1 MTSVAMT
8 AARPHRVVTARA
20 LALGL
25 SALLAAAVL
34 LSALVC
40 TVASHLL
47 WNWTPS
53 LPLGLYW
60 LSPGRPVAV
69 GTLVALPV
77 PPDVQD
83 LVRDRKYLPPRA
95 LLIKPVVALSSDR
108 VCTDGGTLVVNGS
121 VLGVVPTEDS
131 AKRPLPHATG
141 CGPLSEGQV
150 FLASHYL
157 KSFDSRTF
165 GPVSLTQI
173 RGTVTPLWTY

>member
-1 MTSVAMT
+1 
-8 AARPHRVVTARA
+8 
-20 LALGL
+20 
-25 SALLAAAVL
+25 LLAAAAL
-34 LSALVC
+34 LSALAC

-60 LSPGRPVAV
+60 LSPDRPIAV

-77 PPDVQD
+77 PRDVQE
-83 LVRDRKYLPPRA
+83 LVRERKYLPPGA
-95 LLIKPVVALSSDR
+95 VLIKPVVALSGDH

-121 VLGVVPTEDS
+121 VLGAVPTEDS
-131 AKRPLPHATG
+131 AKRPLPHANG

-150 FLASHYL
+150 FLASHYP

-165 GPVSLTQI
+165 GPVSLDQI